1 MANYLKAQGVSY
13 GQIRSIQGV
22 GSSQPVPGHEN
33 NVKDAANRRV
43 EVYLYASEA
52 MIKKAEAG
60 TLNYSASSRLGPQR
74 PWASAKGLR
83 TEKKAS
89 HPIAAQ
95 RSGGRVAF

>member
-1 MANYLKAQGVSY
+1 MEHDREPGMVEAGMESDSEWIWEMRNERRQEPFSSGVKAQGVSY

-43 EVYLYASEA
+43 DVYLYASEA

-60 TLNYSASSRLGPQR
+60 TLN
-74 PWASAKGLR
+74 
-83 TEKKAS
+83 
-89 HPIAAQ
+89 
-95 RSGGRVAF
+95 

>member
-13 GQIRSIQGV
+13 SQIRSIQGV

-60 TLNYSASSRLGPQR
+60 TLN
-74 PWASAKGLR
+74 
-83 TEKKAS
+83 
-89 HPIAAQ
+89 
-95 RSGGRVAF
+95 